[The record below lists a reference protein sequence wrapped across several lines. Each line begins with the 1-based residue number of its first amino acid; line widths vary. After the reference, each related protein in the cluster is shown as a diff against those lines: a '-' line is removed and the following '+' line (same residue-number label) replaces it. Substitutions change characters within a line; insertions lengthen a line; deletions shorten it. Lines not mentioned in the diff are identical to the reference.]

1 MKKILFLAVMAVM
14 AVSCFKGSYYESSF
28 ATVSNFEFADAA
40 KYFVDSV
47 YVTSDFQSGSYLL
60 YSGSRTEGK
69 DPEFKGGFAMS
80 MKKDSSINLSVSP
93 FSVFAGSAENNT
105 FAIFYDTAEKPER
118 QLIFTEADYGTCAP
132 QFCYVRNTSLVVSS
146 ILSGDSQFKFAEGDY
161 LKLVVTGY
169 LAGKETGKAEWFLA
183 DYRIPQNGGAA
194 PDSVNTT
201 WQQMPLTKLG
211 NIDAV
216 DFSLDTNKEGFP
228 KYVCLD
234 NLVAS
239 ISVKY

>member
-1 MKKILFLAVMAVM
+1 MKKILFIAVMAVM
-14 AVSCFKGSYYESSF
+14 AVSCFKGTYYESSF

-40 KYFVDSV
+40 KYFTDSIFV
-47 YVTSDFQSGSYLL
+47 NSDFQSGTYLL

-69 DPEFKGGFAMS
+69 DPKFKGGFAMS

-93 FSVFAGSAENNT
+93 FSVYAGSAESNT

-132 QFCYVRNTSLVVSS
+132 QFCYVRNTSFVVSS
-146 ILSGDSQFKFAEGDY
+146 IRSGDSKFTEGDY

-183 DYRIPQNGGAA
+183 DYRVPQNGGAA

>member
-1 MKKILFLAVMAVM
+1 MAVM

-40 KYFVDSV
+40 KYFADSIFV
-47 YVTSDFQSGSYLL
+47 NSDFQSGTYLL

-69 DPEFKGGFAMS
+69 DPKFKGGFAMS

-93 FSVFAGSAENNT
+93 FSVFAGRAENNT

-118 QLIFTEADYGTCAP
+118 QLTFTEADYGTCAP
-132 QFCYVRNTSLVVSS
+132 QFCYVRNTSFVVSS
-146 ILSGDSQFKFAEGDY
+146 IRSGDSKFTEGDY

-183 DYRIPQNGGAA
+183 DYRVPQNGGAA

>member
-1 MKKILFLAVMAVM
+1 MSECVYKAAAEKCGESASLLICKSGIVMVGLRILLVNVLVCDIKVTADDD
-14 AVSCFKGSYYESSF
+14 SLSGLKSF
-28 ATVSNFEFADAA
+28 EILSEIIFPLH
-40 KYFVDSV
+40 S
-47 YVTSDFQSGSYLL
+47 
-60 YSGSRTEGK
+60 TEY
-69 DPEFKGGFAMS
+69 
-80 MKKDSSINLSVSP
+80 
-93 FSVFAGSAENNT
+93 NT
-105 FAIFYDTAEKPER
+105 FAILYDTAEKPER
-118 QLIFTEADYGTCAP
+118 QLTFTEDDYGTCAP

-146 ILSGDSQFKFAEGDY
+146 ILSGDSQFKFTEGDY

-183 DYRIPQNGGAA
+183 DYRVPQNGGAA
-194 PDSVNTT
+194 PVSVTT
-201 WQQMPLTKLG
+201 VWKQMPLTKLG

>member
-1 MKKILFLAVMAVM
+1 MAVM
-14 AVSCFKGSYYESSF
+14 AVSCFKGSYYEGSF
-28 ATVSNFEFADAA
+28 TTVANFEYEDVSAFQ
-40 KYFVDSV
+40 DSI
-47 YVTSDFQSGSYLL
+47 YVSTDFYSGAYL
-60 YSGSRTEGK
+60 SWHGSRTDGER
-69 DPEFKGGFAMS
+69 PELTGGFALS

-93 FSVFAGSAENNT
+93 FCVYAPAKEKNT
-105 FAIFYDTAEKPER
+105 FALFCDTPKKPER
-118 QLIFTEADYGTCAP
+118 QMRFTKSANGTCAP
-132 QFCYVRNTSLVVSS
+132 QFCYVRNTSFVVSS
-146 ILSGDSQFKFAEGDY
+146 ILSKDSQFKFTEGDY

>member
-1 MKKILFLAVMAVM
+1 MAVM

-40 KYFVDSV
+40 KYFTDSIFV
-47 YVTSDFQSGSYLL
+47 NSDFQSGTYLL
-60 YSGSRTEGK
+60 YSGSRTN
-69 DPEFKGGFAMS
+69 DHEFKGGFAMS

-93 FSVFAGSAENNT
+93 FSVYAGSAESNT
-105 FAIFYDTAEKPER
+105 FAIFYDTTEKPER
-118 QLIFTEADYGTCAP
+118 QLTFTEADYGTCAP
-132 QFCYVRNTSLVVSS
+132 QFCYVRNTSFVVSS
-146 ILSGDSQFKFAEGDY
+146 IRSGDSKFKFTEGDY

-183 DYRIPQNGGAA
+183 DYRVPQNGGAA

>member
-1 MKKILFLAVMAVM
+1 MAVM
-14 AVSCFKGSYYESSF
+14 AVSCFKGTYYESSF

-40 KYFVDSV
+40 KYFTDSIFV
-47 YVTSDFQSGSYLL
+47 NSDFQSGTYLL

-69 DPEFKGGFAMS
+69 DPKFKGGFAMS

-93 FSVFAGSAENNT
+93 FSVYAGSAESNT

-132 QFCYVRNTSLVVSS
+132 QFCYVRNTSFVVSS
-146 ILSGDSQFKFAEGDY
+146 IRSGDSKFTEGDY

-183 DYRIPQNGGAA
+183 DYRVPQNGGAA

>member
-1 MKKILFLAVMAVM
+1 MKKIFVLAALAVMA
-14 AVSCFKGSYYESSF
+14 ASCFKGSYYESSF
-28 ATVSNFEFADAA
+28 ATISNFEYADAA
-40 KYFVDSV
+40 NYFVDSV
-47 YVTSDFQSGSYLL
+47 YVTGDFQSGSYLL
-60 YSGSRTEGK
+60 YSGSRSSDG
-69 DPEFKGGFAMS
+69 DFMGGFAMS

-93 FSVFAGSAENNT
+93 FSIYAGSGENNT
-105 FAIFYDTAEKPER
+105 FALFYDTPEKPER
-118 QLIFTEADYGTCAP
+118 QLTFTESDYGTCSP
-132 QFCYVRNTSLVVSS
+132 QFCYIRNTSYVVSS
-146 ILSGDSQFKFAEGDY
+146 ILSDDSRFKFSEGDY

-169 LAGKETGKAEWFLA
+169 LGGNETGKAEWLLA
-183 DYRIPQNGGAA
+183 DFRIPQNGGAA

-216 DFSLDTNKEGFP
+216 DFSIESSKEGFP